1 MARKRAPLSRQ
12 AWWLLLISGLF
23 ALSVS
28 LSNTFVN
35 VYLWKVDKN
44 FASIGRYNVAVYALQ
59 PLMFLAA
66 AWLAKR
72 KTSVFTF
79 RIGILLH
86 AAFYAVTLWGGSN
99 LAGRPMVLGMLMGT
113 AAGFYW
119 CSFNEL
125 SLRFTSSDSR
135 DRFYGMNGV
144 VGSVAGMVAPP
155 TAGTLI
161 SLEDKF
167 GNLTGYHL
175 VFGLSLALF
184 VLGSFVSTRLSQDE
198 LGEHFNFRVMLGG
211 LRDKDWRRVLFGSTI
226 YGLREGVFLFLIG
239 LLIYIA
245 TGSEMELGEF
255 FLLQSVLS
263 FASFFVVSRVC
274 NVHNRGKILGVG
286 AILLAGCATLF
297 LIPLHTSTLLWYG
310 GLVAICLPWF
320 LVPLQGTIF
329 DIIGRL
335 DNETK
340 DNARLEH
347 IVMRETFSNTGRV
360 IGVSTFLLWIAVDRS
375 GKSIAYL
382 AFCIG
387 LVQLGTWW
395 VIHRVKM
402 TQTSSREAKL
412 GAGSVSSASS
422 VRVGEAGARAR
433 RGNRAGGHDEVGAGI
448 EDGGKKSSWRNGRWP
463 SR

>member
-1 MARKRAPLSRQ
+1 MDTWSNGANLLHGGDAVAQKRAPLSRQ
-12 AWWLLLISGLF
+12 AWWLLFISGLF

-35 VYLWKVDKN
+35 VYLWKVDRN
-44 FASIGRYNVAVYALQ
+44 FASIGRYNVAVYLLQ
-59 PLMFLAA
+59 PLMFFAA

-86 AAFYAVTLWGGSN
+86 AAFYAVTLWGGN
-99 LAGRPMVLGMLMGT
+99 RLAGHPMLLGMLMGT

-125 SLRFTSSDSR
+125 SLRFTSSESR

-161 SLEDKF
+161 SLEDKL

-184 VLGSFVSTRLSQDE
+184 VLGSFVSTRLSQSE
-198 LGEHFNFRVMLGG
+198 LGERFNFQIMLGG

-239 LLIYIA
+239 LLMYIA

-255 FLLQSVLS
+255 FLLQSALS
-263 FASFFVVSRVC
+263 FASFFIVSRMVH
-274 NVHNRGKILGVG
+274 VHNRKKILGVG
-286 AILLAGCATLF
+286 AVLLAGCAFLF
-297 LIPLHTSTLLWYG
+297 LLPLRTLTLLWYG

-360 IGVSTFLLWIAVDRS
+360 IGVSAFLVWIGLDRS
-375 GKSIAYL
+375 GKSIPYL

-402 TQTSSREAKL
+402 TQKQTRESSYTE
-412 GAGSVSSASS
+412 GP
-422 VRVGEAGARAR
+422 VRDGDGEVRSDDAAERGVGLVGARRKAR
-433 RGNRAGGHDEVGAGI
+433 
-448 EDGGKKSSWRNGRWP
+448 
-463 SR
+463 